1 MSLANPRIAFVHI
14 PRTAGTSFGT
24 MLDDLYCGSQS
35 AKFYGDEQ
43 SSVVNEKIDA
53 FRNLSASE
61 KAGFDMLRGHFVYGF
76 DSDLRDIHHV
86 TLLREP
92 IQRLISFYF
101 YALKDRSN
109 YLHSYLLQRR
119 LGLEQFL
126 QSDASIDLDNY
137 QVRAISGARF
147 GSVRERVSQRHL
159 DEAKY
164 NLVERFTAFGLTEQ
178 FDRSMNRFARDF
190 MWDLPQ
196 LERQNEGAYGPD
208 VTLSESCLSYV
219 TERNQFD
226 MELYGFAKDLFEST
240 ADAGD
245 CSINQATRSA

>member
-1 MSLANPRIAFVHI
+1 MSLANPRVAFVHI

-24 MLDDLYCGSQS
+24 LLDELYCGRQS

-53 FRNLSASE
+53 FRCLSASA

-76 DSDLRDIHHV
+76 DSDLRDVHHV

-92 IQRLISFYF
+92 TQRLVSFYF

-126 QSDASIDLDNY
+126 QSDATIDLDNY
-137 QVRAISGARF
+137 QVRAISGVRF
-147 GSVRERVSQRHL
+147 RSVRERVSQRHL

-178 FDRSMNRFARDF
+178 FDQSMNCFARKF
-190 MWDLPQ
+190 MWDLPH
-196 LERQNEGAYGPD
+196 LERKNEGAYGPD
-208 VTLSESCLSYV
+208 VTLSESCLNYI
-219 TERNQFD
+219 TDRNQFD
-226 MELYGFAKDLFEST
+226 MELYSFAKDLFEST

-245 CSINQATRSA
+245 CIVNQTTRSV